1 MLGSTILIECLAG
14 CRTSEFHYV
23 NVELVANMHHEQTGP
38 DCKLFADVMTLSEN
52 QRSNNSVGLQD
63 SCPLFGR
70 KISPAAA
77 DPLYNMLSHCKGKGA
92 TALNILSAAC
102 D

>member
-1 MLGSTILIECLAG
+1 MLRECLAG
-14 CRTSEFHYV
+14 CRTSESHFV

-38 DCKLFADVMTLSEN
+38 DCKLFADVMALSEN
-52 QRSNNSVGLQD
+52 QRSNNSLGLQD

-77 DPLYNMLSHCKGKGA
+77 GLLYNMLSHCKGA
-92 TALNILSAAC
+92 TALNILSGAC

>member
-1 MLGSTILIECLAG
+1 MLKECPAG
-14 CRTSEFHYV
+14 RRTSEFHFV
-23 NVELVANMHHEQTGP
+23 NVALVANMHHEQTGP
-38 DCKLFADVMTLSEN
+38 DCQLFADVMALSKN
-52 QRSNNSVGLQD
+52 QRSNMSVVLQD

-77 DPLYNMLSHCKGKGA
+77 ELLYSMLSNCKGA
-92 TALNILSAAC
+92 TALSILSGTC